1 MASDAL
7 NLPVDRPVSR
17 GEARR
22 RAFLEAASEVF
33 LEQGYEAA
41 SVNEVV
47 RRAGGSLA
55 TLYQQFGNKDGL
67 FLAVIEDGTARFVAP
82 MVQAADADR
91 PIEEGLQE
99 LGQTFLRQVLEPKAI
114 AFFRMVVG
122 EGRKFPGAIS
132 KFLSLGPDR
141 LRKTVADYLLA
152 RAGPDGCVFGNPE
165 RAANYFCEM
174 VRGRHQY
181 RALADGDYCLS
192 DARIVEEVS
201 EAVRFFL
208 RAARTR

>member
-1 MASDAL
+1 MTADAL
-7 NLPVDRPVSR
+7 STTDDRPVSR

-55 TLYQQFGNKDGL
+55 TLYAQFGNKDGL
-67 FLAVIEDGTARFVAP
+67 FLAVIEHGASRFVAP

-91 PIEEGLQE
+91 PIEAGLQE
-99 LGQTFLRQVLEPKAI
+99 LGETFLRQLLEPKAI

-122 EGRKFPGAIS
+122 EGRKFPSAIS
-132 KFLSLGPDR
+132 KFLTLGPDS
-141 LRKTVADYLLA
+141 LRKTVAGYLIA
-152 RAGPDGCVFGNPE
+152 RAAEDGCVFEEPD
-165 RAANYFCEM
+165 RAATYFCEL

-181 RALADGDYCLS
+181 RSLANAGYCLT
-192 DARIVEEVS
+192 DAQIVTEVAA
-201 EAVRFFL
+201 AVRFFL
-208 RAARTR
+208 RAARAP

>member
-1 MASDAL
+1 MTAQAL
-7 NLPVDRPVSR
+7 KLMDERPVSR

-55 TLYQQFGNKDGL
+55 TLYAQFGNKDGL
-67 FLAVIEDGTARFVAP
+67 FLAVIEDGTERFVAP
-82 MVQAADADR
+82 MVQAADANR

-99 LGQTFLRQVLEPKAI
+99 LGETYLRQLLEPKAI
-114 AFFRMVVG
+114 AFFAMVVG

-132 KFLSLGPDR
+132 NFLTLGPDSV
-141 LRKTVADYLLA
+141 RKTVADYLVA
-152 RAGPDGCVFGNPE
+152 RAAPDGCAFEDPD
-165 RAANYFCEM
+165 RAAIYFCEM

-181 RALADGDYCLS
+181 RMLATGSYCLS
-192 DARIVEEVS
+192 EGDLAAEVA

-208 RAARTR
+208 RAARR